1 MPALAT
7 WKQRAESWTWFSLAQ
22 ATVRD
27 FAEDKAARL
36 GAALAYYTIFSIAPL
51 LVITL
56 AIAGLAFG
64 QEAAS
69 GQLYGAF
76 AGLLGPEGAEAIET
90 MVANAWRPE
99 AGVVSIV
106 LGAAA
111 LLFGATGVF
120 YQLKDALNTIWEV
133 RPVKGKGLL
142 RFVKA
147 RILSFGMVLALGFL
161 LLVSLVATAAVSA
174 VGEYVRASL
183 PLGEGVFLALNFVV
197 TTLFVAVCFAALFK
211 WLPDARIGWR
221 DVALGALV
229 TAILFNVGQ
238 LLIGLYLGRSSAA
251 SVYGA
256 AGSLVLVLLWIFYS
270 AQLFF
275 LGAEFTQVYANRFG
289 SRVRPEPGAVQV
301 TQEERAQQGMA
312 DREVT
317 RGSRSRRREA

>member
-1 MPALAT
+1 MPDLAG
-7 WKQRAESWTWFSLAQ
+7 WRERAESWTFVSLAK
-22 ATVRD
+22 ATFED

-64 QEAAS
+64 AEAAG
-69 GQLYGAF
+69 GQLFGAF
-76 AGLLGPEGAEAIET
+76 AGLVGPEGAEAIET

-99 AGVVSIV
+99 AGIVSIV

-133 RPVKGKGLL
+133 RPKKGKGLL

-161 LLVSLVATAAVSA
+161 LVSLVVTAAVSA
-174 VGEYVRASL
+174 VGEFVRASL
-183 PLGEGVFLALNFVV
+183 PGGEGVFLALNFLVG
-197 TTLFVAVCFAALFK
+197 TLIVAVCFAALFK
-211 WLPDARIGWR
+211 WLPDARIAWR
-221 DVALGALV
+221 DVGLGALV
-229 TAILFNVGQ
+229 TAVLFNVGQ
-238 LLIGLYLGRSSAA
+238 LAIGLYLGRSSAA

-275 LGAEFTQVYANRFG
+275 LGAEFTQVYANRSG
-289 SRVRPEPGAVQV
+289 SRVTPEPGAVRV
-301 TQEERAQQGMA
+301 TEEERSQQGMPDPA
-312 DREVT
+312 VT
-317 RGSRSRRREA
+317 RGGRSGRREA